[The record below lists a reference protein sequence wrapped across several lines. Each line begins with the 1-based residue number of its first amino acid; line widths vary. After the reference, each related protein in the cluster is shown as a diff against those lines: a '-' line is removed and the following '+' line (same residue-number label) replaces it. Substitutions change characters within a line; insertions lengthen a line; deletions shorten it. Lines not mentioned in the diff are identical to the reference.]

1 MKGVAGIPDS
11 AFRVSVIINS
21 NGGQI
26 MLNQNQDTKSQNTTE
41 IVVPSESSH
50 ESGSALPI
58 AMPTS
63 PMDYPVERFSQ
74 ALERREDNRKA
85 LLKWIQSNLQAGI
98 DFGQIHVV
106 GKNKCR
112 LANDG
117 RAHECID
124 PRHWSKPSL
133 WKPGAEKI
141 CGMLGLIPRFPNLS
155 EYENAVLR
163 GDDIKVI
170 ILKCELHTGS
180 GFVAA
185 EGTGARRV
193 AQDNGDINKS
203 LKMTEKSA
211 HIDATL
217 RVAGLSELFTQDLED
232 MTNGAR
238 QDIQPDTGGQAS
250 PPQNQHHYSQ
260 NKPDSMRPRESAF
273 DNGGDERS
281 NDKDSQYVNN
291 RPANRKGNGNR
302 ITGKQ
307 YRFIIDLMKEA
318 GMTKRE
324 MNDHCME
331 AYGAVV
337 DHISR
342 SDASSLID
350 WLQSR

>member
-1 MKGVAGIPDS
+1 
-11 AFRVSVIINS
+11 
-21 NGGQI
+21 
-26 MLNQNQDTKSQNTTE
+26 MLNQNQDTKRLNTTDVILSPE
-41 IVVPSESSH
+41 TSQDGTGAIPITIPS
-50 ESGSALPI
+50 
-58 AMPTS
+58 S

-98 DFGQIHVV
+98 DFGQIHVM
-106 GKNKCR
+106 GKDKCR
-112 LANDG
+112 LAKDG

-155 EYENAVLR
+155 EYENVVLR
-163 GDDIKVI
+163 GEDIKII

-185 EGTGARRV
+185 EGTGARRI

-203 LKMTEKSA
+203 LKMAEKSS

-232 MTNGAR
+232 MNNGAK
-238 QDIQPDTGGQAS
+238 QDIQSDTGRQT
-250 PPQNQHHYSQ
+250 PQPNQHHSQ
-260 NKPDSMRPRESAF
+260 KKPVSQSHSDV
-273 DNGGDERS
+273 NGDALKEAAAGRT
-281 NDKDSQYVNN
+281 NQN
-291 RPANRKGNGNR
+291 PANGQGNGGNR

-307 YRFIIDLMKEA
+307 YKFIIDLMKEA

-324 MNDHCME
+324 INDHCMD
-331 AYGAVV
+331 AYGSVV

-350 WLQSR
+350 WLRNR